1 MQFNVNS
8 PILFVIVGLIIAAV
22 LGQSVFFLI
31 KAVKRAK
38 EKGMDMTVIKKT
50 ITSAIVFTIAPA
62 IAILVGVISLSVS
75 LGIPLP
81 WLRLSVVGSLTY
93 EAVAAGNALNQL
105 GLGTQTQITEA
116 SDFVTVAI
124 VMTSG
129 IAIGLFLV
137 PLLTKKIQ
145 SGVHKIENRDKKWG
159 EILSNAM
166 FIGMISAFLGYVFC
180 DVTNLS
186 KGDTSGLIPVCVFF
200 VSAITMA
207 ICGFFATKKKVTW
220 MNDYALPISLIAG
233 MAAAIPFT
241 NWLG

>member
-1 MQFNVNS
+1 MEFNVNS
-8 PILFVIVGLIIAAV
+8 PVLFVIVGLIIAAV
-22 LGQSVFFLI
+22 LGQSVFFLL

-38 EKGMDMTVIKKT
+38 EKGMDKKVIKKT

-93 EAVAAGNALNQL
+93 EAVAAGNALTQL
-105 GLGTQTQITEA
+105 GLGTQTRITSA
-116 SDFVTVAI
+116 SDYATVAI

-145 SGVHKIENRDKKWG
+145 SGVHKIENKDKHWG

-186 KGDTSGLIPVCVFF
+186 KGDASGLIPVCVFF

-207 ICGFFATKKKVTW
+207 VCGLIATKKKVTW
-220 MNDYALPISLIAG
+220 MNDYALPISLIVG